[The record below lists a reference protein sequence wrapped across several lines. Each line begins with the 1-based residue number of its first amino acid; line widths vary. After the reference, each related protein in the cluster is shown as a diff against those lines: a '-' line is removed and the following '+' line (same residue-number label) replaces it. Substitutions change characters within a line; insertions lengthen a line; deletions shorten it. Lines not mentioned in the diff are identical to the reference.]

1 MQRQVITKDRFNQA
15 QLYEGNYWKSR
26 RHDPVGL
33 IHDLES
39 PFALSQ
45 HLQRDGWLAHTFDKF
60 LDLGCGGLGI
70 GILWLIQANEKYGLD
85 PLPIYPPDTSNPF
98 LDQFIQNIQSWICY
112 FEGGTSSLQNNTLIA
127 SCATTYWTMSI
138 TPIRY
143 FQKPGEH

>member
-26 RHDPVGL
+26 RRDPVGL
-33 IHDLES
+33 IHDWES

-70 GILWLIQANEKYGLD
+70 GILWLIQAKEKYGLD
-85 PLPIYPPDTSNPF
+85 PLPILPPDTGNPL
-98 LDQFIQNIQSWICY
+98 LDQFIQNIQSGVRY
-112 FEGGTSSLQNNTLIA
+112 FEGGGAPPVCRRIL
-127 SCATTYWTMSI
+127 
-138 TPIRY
+138 
-143 FQKPGEH
+143 